1 MTTENPE
8 PPLQFSDSFRLVNKN
23 GDEHTFTVSGTLVQK
38 KGILTTSAQFIKEAK
53 AKGWTNPAAG
63 ITPGPTLSNDPNTT
77 TEIITAEQLIVSAD
91 ETGTHFKIKG
101 GRYKK
106 HGVAVYEEY
115 LPVLGIDPNL
125 RTGAYEF
132 TKKVVVQK
140 TSNGDKSSS
149 KVVALA

>member
-1 MTTENPE
+1 MTTENPA
-8 PPLQFSDSFRLVNKN
+8 PPLQFSDSFQLVNKN
-23 GDEHTFTVSGTLVQK
+23 GDQHMFTVSGTLEQK
-38 KGILTTSAQFIKEAK
+38 KEILTTSAQFIKEAK

-63 ITPGPTLSNDPNTT
+63 IPPGPALSNDPNTT

-91 ETGTHFKIKG
+91 ENGSHFKIKG

-106 HGVAVYEEY
+106 HGVAIYEEY

-125 RTGAYEF
+125 RPGAHEF

-140 TSNGDKSSS
+140 TINGDKSSS